1 MMDDKLIL
9 DLYFDRRES
18 ALEETKL
25 KYGRRLHQTAM
36 NILHSHEDAEEC
48 VSDTLLKAWE
58 AIPPARPES
67 FGAYLA
73 KITRNI
79 ALNKIE
85 ANNAIKRGGGEVA
98 ILLSELEDC
107 LPASD
112 NIEAIYEAT
121 IVTEAINSFLD
132 TLEKSARAVFVLRYF
147 HGDSIRDISKRYR
160 VSEGTIKSVLF
171 RLRKKLKIFLEK
183 EGITV

>member
-1 MMDDKLIL
+1 MDDKEIL
-9 DLYFDRRES
+9 DLYFDRHES
-18 ALEETKL
+18 ALHETKS
-25 KYGRRLHQTAM
+25 KYGRRLHMTAM
-36 NILHSHEDAEEC
+36 NILRSHEDAEEC
-48 VSDTLLKAWE
+48 VNDALLKAWE
-58 AIPPARPES
+58 AIPPARPDS

-73 KITRNI
+73 KTARNI

-85 ANNAIKRGGGEVA
+85 ANNAQKRGGGEMA

-112 NIEAIYEAT
+112 NIEDTFEAT
-121 IVTEAINSFLD
+121 VVTDAINSFLD

-160 VSEGTIKSVLF
+160 VSEGTLKSVLF

-183 EGITV
+183 EGITI